1 MISDW
6 VNSNNSMKIER
17 NIPIMNKTV
26 YFLSSSQQRSL
37 IAEGWAEKLD
47 VSDWSFKSAGWVAE
61 SRAEF
66 SILAMRELCIDISSF
81 PLSRIEMKELGDA
94 SVIVAIQDTEYDDE
108 IELPSELKEKVI
120 YWNLPNPRK
129 RSTTPIE
136 EWVHYQEIC
145 DEIAMRVKDLENI
158 LPQLH

>member
-1 MISDW
+1 
-6 VNSNNSMKIER
+6 
-17 NIPIMNKTV
+17 MNKTV

-37 IAEGWAEKLD
+37 IAEGWAEKLN

-66 SILAMRELCIDISSF
+66 SVLAMKELCIDISSF
-81 PLSRIEMKELGDA
+81 PLTRIEMKELGDA
-94 SVIVAIQDTEYDDE
+94 SVIVAIRDADYDDN
-108 IELPSELKEKVI
+108 IELPAELEEKVI
-120 YWNLPNPRK
+120 HWNLPNPQK
-129 RSTTPIE
+129 RSASLIE
-136 EWVHYQEIC
+136 EWVHYQEVC

>member
-1 MISDW
+1 
-6 VNSNNSMKIER
+6 
-17 NIPIMNKTV
+17 MNKTV

-37 IAEGWAEKLD
+37 MAEAWAEKLD
-47 VSDWSFKSAGWVAE
+47 VSDWSFKSAGWVADG
-61 SRAEF
+61 RAEF
-66 SILAMRELCIDISSF
+66 SVLAMKELCIDISSF

-94 SVIVAIQDTEYDDE
+94 SVIVAIQDTEYDDK
-108 IELPSELKEKVI
+108 IELPSELEEKVI

-129 RSTTPIE
+129 RAATLIE

-145 DEIAMRVKDLENI
+145 DEIAMKVKDLEHL

>member
-1 MISDW
+1 M
-6 VNSNNSMKIER
+6 
-17 NIPIMNKTV
+17 MNKTV

-66 SILAMRELCIDISSF
+66 SVLAMKELCIDISSF

-94 SVIVAIQDTEYDDE
+94 SVIVAIQDTEYDDK
-108 IELPSELKEKVI
+108 IELPSELEEKVI

-129 RSTTPIE
+129 RSATLIE

-145 DEIAMRVKDLENI
+145 DEIAMKVKDLENI